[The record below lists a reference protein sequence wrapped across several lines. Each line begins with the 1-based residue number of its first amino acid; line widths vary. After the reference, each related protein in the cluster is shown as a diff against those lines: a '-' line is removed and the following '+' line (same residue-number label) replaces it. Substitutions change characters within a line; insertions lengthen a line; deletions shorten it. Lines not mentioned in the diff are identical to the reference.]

1 MEVLFDNRQDKFK
14 IQKSTEDLLEKVIE
28 TSLKMENMS
37 LDYEISVS
45 FVTNDEIRE
54 LNSQFRNI
62 DKETDV
68 LSFPF
73 EDEFETGIRILGD
86 IVLSVEKAMDQ
97 AEEFGHT
104 VERELAYLTAHSTLH
119 LMGYDHMNDDDKS
132 IMRQKE
138 KAIMKALQIFK

>member
-28 TSLKMENMS
+28 TSLKLENMS

-97 AEEFGHT
+97 AEDFGHT

-119 LMGYDHMNDDDKS
+119 IMGYDHMNDDDKS

>member
-1 MEVLFDNRQDKFK
+1 MEVLFDNRQDKIK

-28 TSLKMENMS
+28 TSLKLENMS

>member
-28 TSLKMENMS
+28 TSLKLENMS

-97 AEEFGHT
+97 AEDFGHT

>member
-1 MEVLFDNRQDKFK
+1 MEVLFDNRQDKIK

-28 TSLKMENMS
+28 TSLKLENMS

-119 LMGYDHMNDDDKS
+119 LMGYDHMNDDEKS

>member
-1 MEVLFDNRQDKFK
+1 MEVLFDNRQDKIK

-97 AEEFGHT
+97 AEDFGHT